1 MLKAASA
8 ASVSTLRRTIR
19 PRGGAAAPLS
29 SSIVGATRS
38 LADAATPVEVEHGRG
53 QWKTYGDL
61 ESFKPGKFQIKCF
74 NKISPKGL
82 KRFDEEKFDVRED
95 GSDAANAHAILLRS
109 HKLKEEEVVHTVRA
123 IARCG
128 AGTNNIPVARM
139 TELGIP
145 VFNTPGANANAVKEL
160 VICGMLL
167 GSRRVVDGIN
177 HMKDLGQQGL
187 ARERVEKDKALFGGR
202 EVMGKTLA
210 VIGLG
215 HIGASTARDAS
226 AALGMN
232 IVGCEYQ
239 IQLYDSC
246 VTRSTHLLR

>member
-1 MLKAASA
+1 MLKANSIT
-8 ASVSTLRRTIR
+8 TLRRSGVTVSR
-19 PRGGAAAPLS
+19 LS
-29 SSIVGATRS
+29 ASVFCPTRT
-38 LADAATPVEVEHGRG
+38 LADAAAPVEVEHGRG

-82 KRFDEEKFDVRED
+82 KRFDEGTYDVRED
-95 GSDAANAHAILLRS
+95 GSDAANAHAVLLRS
-109 HKLKEEEVVHTVRA
+109 HKLKEEEVAHTVRA

-177 HMKDLGQQGL
+177 HMKDLGRQGL

-232 IVGCEYQ
+232 IVGCEYLLQ
-239 IQLYDSC
+239 YCLIPMDHMFSFIALY
-246 VTRSTHLLR
+246 L